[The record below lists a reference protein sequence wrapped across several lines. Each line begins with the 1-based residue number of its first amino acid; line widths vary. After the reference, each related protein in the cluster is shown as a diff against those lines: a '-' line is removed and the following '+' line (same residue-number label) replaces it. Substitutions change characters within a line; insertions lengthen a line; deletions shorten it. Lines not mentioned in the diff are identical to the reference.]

1 MVREKVVLQRSVYG
15 MTIFALKNSIQVSR
29 NTLSNLVVTSHTW
42 LFKFKLV
49 RIKCNCFK
57 IFIEV

>member
-29 NTLSNLVVTSHTW
+29 TALSNLVVTSHMW

>member
-29 NTLSNLVVTSHTW
+29 TTLSNLVVTSHMW

-49 RIKCNCFK
+49 RIKYNCFK